1 MIIATFAMFI
11 IIQYKIL
18 NLELFIARK
27 VYFGES
33 TKQKVSSPAIK
44 IAVAG
49 IAIGLAAMVLSVCI
63 VVGFKKEIRDKV
75 IGFGSHIQITSFTNN
90 AAYETKPIRLTD
102 SLLSVLKSNPDIKHI
117 EFYAT
122 KPGII
127 KTETDFQGVVL
138 KGVGE
143 DYDWS
148 FFKENMVE
156 GTVLRPADSVNSNQA
171 IISKYIADRLHLK
184 LGDSFFSYF
193 IQDPPKVRKFTIAGI
208 YSTNFEDYDKIFV
221 IVGLNTI
228 QRLNS
233 WDNDQVSGL
242 ELRVK
247 DYNRL
252 QSIRDDLFFEMA
264 GSHDGDGNALFTRSI
279 EEINPMIFSWLSLL
293 DMNVW
298 VIIILML
305 AVSGFTMI
313 SGLLIII
320 LERANMIG
328 ILKALGCR
336 NANIRKIFLYISS
349 FLIIKGMILGNVI
362 ALAICLLQKAFGII
376 KLDPATYYVTEMPV
390 YLNPVYIILI
400 NIGALAISLA
410 MMIGPSYLIARI
422 SPAKSIKFE

>member
-1 MIIATFAMFI
+1 M
-11 IIQYKIL
+11 

-33 TKQKVSSPAIK
+33 TRQKVSSPAIK

-75 IGFGSHIQITSFTNN
+75 IGFGSHIQITSFANT
-90 AAYETKPIRLTD
+90 AAYDAKPVRLSD
-102 SLLSVLKSNPDIKHI
+102 SLLSVLKSNPDIKHV
-117 EFYAT
+117 ESFAT

-127 KTETDFQGVVL
+127 KTDTDFQGVVL

-143 DYDWS
+143 NYDWS
-148 FFKENMVE
+148 FFEDNMVE
-156 GTVLRPADSVNSNQA
+156 GNVLQSSDSAVANQA

-184 LGDSFFSYF
+184 LGDSFFTYF
-193 IQDPPKVRKFTIAGI
+193 IQDPPKVRKFTITGI
-208 YSTNFEDYDKIFV
+208 YSTNFEDYDKLFM
-221 IVGLNTI
+221 IVGLNTV

-233 WDNDQVSGL
+233 WDKNQVSGL

-247 DYNRL
+247 DYSRL
-252 QSIRDDLFFEMA
+252 KEVKDDLFFQMA

-279 EEINPMIFSWLSLL
+279 EDINPMIFSWLSLL

-328 ILKALGCR
+328 ILKALGCH
-336 NANIRKIFLYISS
+336 NTDIRKIFLYISS
-349 FLIIKGMILGNVI
+349 FLIIKGMIWGNVI
-362 ALAICLLQKAFGII
+362 ALIICILQKMFGII

-390 YLNPVYIILI
+390 YLNPLYIILI
-400 NIGALAISLA
+400 NIGALVISLT

>member
-1 MIIATFAMFI
+1 M
-11 IIQYKIL
+11 

-75 IGFGSHIQITSFTNN
+75 IGFGSHIQITSFANT
-90 AAYETKPIRLTD
+90 ASYDTKPVRLSD
-102 SLLSVLKSNPDIKHI
+102 SLLSVLQSNPNIEHI
-117 EFYAT
+117 ESYAT

-127 KTETDFQGVVL
+127 KTDTDFQGVVL

-143 DYDWS
+143 NYDWS
-148 FFKENMVE
+148 FFKDNMIE
-156 GTVLRPADSVNSNQA
+156 GDVFQPSDSTVANQA

-193 IQDPPKVRKFTIAGI
+193 IQDPPKVRKFTITGI
-208 YSTNFEDYDKIFV
+208 YSTNFEDYDKLFM
-221 IVGLNTI
+221 IVGLNTV

-233 WDNDQVSGL
+233 WDANQVSGL

-247 DYNRL
+247 DYSRL
-252 QSIRDDLFFEMA
+252 QEVKDDLFFQMA

-279 EEINPMIFSWLSLL
+279 EDINPMIFSWLSLL

-336 NANIRKIFLYISS
+336 NTDIRKIFLYISS
-349 FLIIKGMILGNVI
+349 FLIIKGMIWGNVI
-362 ALAICLLQKAFGII
+362 ALVICILQKMFGII
-376 KLDPATYYVTEMPV
+376 KLDPATYYVIEMPV
-390 YLNPVYIILI
+390 YLNPIYIILI
-400 NIGALAISLA
+400 NIGALLISLA

>member
-1 MIIATFAMFI
+1 M
-11 IIQYKIL
+11 

-75 IGFGSHIQITSFTNN
+75 IGFGSHIQITSFANT
-90 AAYETKPIRLTD
+90 ASYDTKPVRLSD
-102 SLLSVLKSNPDIKHI
+102 SLLSVLQSNPNIEHI
-117 EFYAT
+117 ESYAT

-127 KTETDFQGVVL
+127 KTDTDFQGVVL

-143 DYDWS
+143 NYDWS
-148 FFKENMVE
+148 FFKDNMIE
-156 GTVLRPADSVNSNQA
+156 GDVFQPSDSTVANQA

-193 IQDPPKVRKFTIAGI
+193 IQDPPKVRKFTITGI
-208 YSTNFEDYDKIFV
+208 YSTNFEDYDKLFM
-221 IVGLNTI
+221 IVGLNTV

-233 WDNDQVSGL
+233 WDANQVSGL

-247 DYNRL
+247 DYSRL
-252 QSIRDDLFFEMA
+252 EEVKDDLFFQMA

-279 EEINPMIFSWLSLL
+279 EDINPMIFSWLSLL

-336 NANIRKIFLYISS
+336 NTDIRKIFLYISS
-349 FLIIKGMILGNVI
+349 FLIIKGMIWGNVI
-362 ALAICLLQKAFGII
+362 ALVICILQKMFGII

-390 YLNPVYIILI
+390 YLNPLYIILI
-400 NIGALAISLA
+400 NIGALLISLA

>member
-1 MIIATFAMFI
+1 M
-11 IIQYKIL
+11 

-75 IGFGSHIQITSFTNN
+75 IGFGSHIQITSFANT
-90 AAYETKPIRLTD
+90 ASYDTKPVRLSD
-102 SLLSVLKSNPDIKHI
+102 SLLSVLQSNPNIEHI
-117 EFYAT
+117 ESYAT

-127 KTETDFQGVVL
+127 KTDTDFQGVVL

-143 DYDWS
+143 NYDWS
-148 FFKENMVE
+148 FFKDNMIE
-156 GTVLRPADSVNSNQA
+156 GDVFQPSDSTVANQA

-193 IQDPPKVRKFTIAGI
+193 IQDPPKVRKFTITGI
-208 YSTNFEDYDKIFV
+208 YSTNFEDYDKLFM
-221 IVGLNTI
+221 IVGLNTV

-233 WDNDQVSGL
+233 WDANQVSGL

-247 DYNRL
+247 DYSRL
-252 QSIRDDLFFEMA
+252 QEVKDDLFFQMA

-279 EEINPMIFSWLSLL
+279 EDINPMIFSWLSLL

-336 NANIRKIFLYISS
+336 NTDIRKIFLYISS
-349 FLIIKGMILGNVI
+349 FLIIKGMIWGNVI
-362 ALAICLLQKAFGII
+362 ALVICILQKMFGII
-376 KLDPATYYVTEMPV
+376 KLDPATYYVSEMPV
-390 YLNPVYIILI
+390 YLNPLYIILI
-400 NIGALAISLA
+400 NIGALLISLA

>member
-75 IGFGSHIQITSFTNN
+75 IGFGSHIQITSFTNT
-90 AAYETKPIRLTD
+90 AVYETKPIRLTD

>member
-1 MIIATFAMFI
+1 M
-11 IIQYKIL
+11 

-75 IGFGSHIQITSFTNN
+75 IGFGSHIQITSFANT
-90 AAYETKPIRLTD
+90 ASYDTKPVRLSD
-102 SLLSVLKSNPDIKHI
+102 SLLSVLQSNPNIEHI
-117 EFYAT
+117 ESYAT

-127 KTETDFQGVVL
+127 KTDTDFQGVVL

-143 DYDWS
+143 NYDWS
-148 FFKENMVE
+148 FFKDNMIE
-156 GTVLRPADSVNSNQA
+156 GDVFQPSDSTVANQA

-193 IQDPPKVRKFTIAGI
+193 IQDPPKVRKFTITGI
-208 YSTNFEDYDKIFV
+208 YSTNFEDYDKLFM
-221 IVGLNTI
+221 IVGLNTV

-233 WDNDQVSGL
+233 WDANQVSGL

-247 DYNRL
+247 DYSRL
-252 QSIRDDLFFEMA
+252 QEVKDDLFFQMA

-279 EEINPMIFSWLSLL
+279 EDINPMIFSWLSLL

-336 NANIRKIFLYISS
+336 NTDIRKIFLYISS
-349 FLIIKGMILGNVI
+349 FLIIKGMIWGNVI
-362 ALAICLLQKAFGII
+362 ALVICILQKMFGII

-390 YLNPVYIILI
+390 YLNPLYIILI
-400 NIGALAISLA
+400 NIGALLISLA

-422 SPAKSIKFE
+422 SPAKSIEFE

>member
-1 MIIATFAMFI
+1 M
-11 IIQYKIL
+11 

-63 VVGFKKEIRDKV
+63 VVGFKKELRDKV
-75 IGFGSHIQITSFTNN
+75 IGFGSHIQITSFANT
-90 AAYETKPIRLTD
+90 ASYDTKPVRLSD
-102 SLLSVLKSNPDIKHI
+102 SLLSVLQSNPNIEHI
-117 EFYAT
+117 ESYAT

-127 KTETDFQGVVL
+127 KTDTDFQGVVL

-143 DYDWS
+143 NYDWS
-148 FFKENMVE
+148 FFKDNMIE
-156 GTVLRPADSVNSNQA
+156 GDVFQPSDSTVANQA

-193 IQDPPKVRKFTIAGI
+193 IQDPPKVRKFTITGI
-208 YSTNFEDYDKIFV
+208 YSTNFEDYDKLFM
-221 IVGLNTI
+221 IVGLNTV

-233 WDNDQVSGL
+233 WDANQVSGL

-247 DYNRL
+247 DYSRL
-252 QSIRDDLFFEMA
+252 QEVKDDLFFQMA

-279 EEINPMIFSWLSLL
+279 EDINPMIFSWLSLL

-336 NANIRKIFLYISS
+336 NTDIRKIFLYISS
-349 FLIIKGMILGNVI
+349 FLIIKGMIWGNVI
-362 ALAICLLQKAFGII
+362 ALVICILQKMFGII

-390 YLNPVYIILI
+390 YLNPLYIILI
-400 NIGALAISLA
+400 NIGALLISLA

>member
-1 MIIATFAMFI
+1 M
-11 IIQYKIL
+11 

-75 IGFGSHIQITSFTNN
+75 IGFGSHIQITSFANT
-90 AAYETKPIRLTD
+90 ASYDTKPVRLSD
-102 SLLSVLKSNPDIKHI
+102 SLLSVLQSNPNIEHI
-117 EFYAT
+117 ESYAT

-127 KTETDFQGVVL
+127 KTDTDFQGVVL

-143 DYDWS
+143 NYDWS
-148 FFKENMVE
+148 FFKDNMIE
-156 GTVLRPADSVNSNQA
+156 GDVFQPSDSTVANQA

-193 IQDPPKVRKFTIAGI
+193 IQDPPKVRKFTITGI
-208 YSTNFEDYDKIFV
+208 YSTNFEDYDKLFM
-221 IVGLNTI
+221 IVGLNTV

-233 WDNDQVSGL
+233 WDANQVSGL

-247 DYNRL
+247 DYSRL
-252 QSIRDDLFFEMA
+252 QEVKEDLFFQMA

-279 EEINPMIFSWLSLL
+279 EDINPMIFSWLSLL

-336 NANIRKIFLYISS
+336 NTDIRKIFLYISS
-349 FLIIKGMILGNVI
+349 FLIIKGMIWGNVI
-362 ALAICLLQKAFGII
+362 ALVICILQKMFGII

-390 YLNPVYIILI
+390 YLNPLYIILI
-400 NIGALAISLA
+400 NIGALLISLA

>member
-1 MIIATFAMFI
+1 MIIATFATFI

-75 IGFGSHIQITSFTNN
+75 IGFGSHIQITSFTNT
-90 AAYETKPIRLTD
+90 AVYETKPIRLTD

>member
-1 MIIATFAMFI
+1 MIIATFATF
-11 IIQYKIL
+11 IIQYEIL

-75 IGFGSHIQITSFTNN
+75 IGFGSHIQITSFANT

-102 SLLSVLKSNPDIKHI
+102 SLLSALKNNPDIKHI
-117 EFYAT
+117 ELYAT

-156 GTVLRPADSVNSNQA
+156 GTVLRPTDSVNSNQA
-171 IISKYIADRLHLK
+171 IVSKYMADRLHLK

-252 QSIRDDLFFEMA
+252 QNIRDDLFFEMA

-349 FLIIKGMILGNVI
+349 FLIIKGMILGNII

-390 YLNPVYIILI
+390 YLNPIYIILI
-400 NIGALAISLA
+400 NMGALTISLA

>member
-1 MIIATFAMFI
+1 M
-11 IIQYKIL
+11 

-75 IGFGSHIQITSFTNN
+75 IGFGSHIQITSFANT
-90 AAYETKPIRLTD
+90 ASYDTKPVRLSD
-102 SLLSVLKSNPDIKHI
+102 SLLSVLQSNPNIEHI
-117 EFYAT
+117 ESYAT

-127 KTETDFQGVVL
+127 KTDTDFQGVVL

-143 DYDWS
+143 NYDWS
-148 FFKENMVE
+148 FFKDNMIE
-156 GTVLRPADSVNSNQA
+156 GDVFQPSDSTVANQA

-193 IQDPPKVRKFTIAGI
+193 IQDPPKVRKFTITGI
-208 YSTNFEDYDKIFV
+208 YSTNFEDYDKLFM
-221 IVGLNTI
+221 IVGLNTV

-233 WDNDQVSGL
+233 WDANQVSGL

-247 DYNRL
+247 DYSRL
-252 QSIRDDLFFEMA
+252 QEVKDDLFFQMA

-279 EEINPMIFSWLSLL
+279 EDINPMIFSWLSLL

-336 NANIRKIFLYISS
+336 NTDIRKIFLYISS
-349 FLIIKGMILGNVI
+349 FLIIKGMIWGNVI
-362 ALAICLLQKAFGII
+362 ALVICILQKMFGII

-390 YLNPVYIILI
+390 YLNPLYIILI
-400 NIGALAISLA
+400 NIGALLISLA

>member
-1 MIIATFAMFI
+1 MFLLLRTN
-11 IIQYKIL
+11 KEGKL

-49 IAIGLAAMVLSVCI
+49 IAIGLTAMILSVCI

-75 IGFGSHIQITSFTNN
+75 IGFGSHIQVTSFASTLS
-90 AAYETKPIRLTD
+90 YDTKPVRLSD
-102 SLLSVLKSNPDIKHI
+102 SILSVLKSNPDINHI
-117 EFYAT
+117 ESYAT

-127 KTETDFQGVVL
+127 KTDNDFQGVVL

-143 DYDWS
+143 GYDWS
-148 FFKENMVE
+148 FFKENMIE
-156 GTVLRPADSVNSNQA
+156 GNVLQISDSAVANQA

-184 LGDSFFSYF
+184 LGDSFFTYF
-193 IQDPPKVRKFTIAGI
+193 IQEPLKVRKFTITGI
-208 YSTNFEDYDKIFV
+208 YSTNFEDYDKLFM
-221 IVGLNTI
+221 IVGLNTV
-228 QRLNS
+228 QRLNG
-233 WDNDQVSGL
+233 WDENQVSGL

-247 DYNRL
+247 DYSRL
-252 QSIRDDLFFEMA
+252 QEIKDNLFFVMA

-279 EEINPMIFSWLSLL
+279 EETNPMIFSWLSLL

-336 NANIRKIFLYISS
+336 NTNIRKIFLYISS
-349 FLIIKGMILGNVI
+349 FLIIKGMIWGNII
-362 ALAICLLQKAFGII
+362 ALAICIIQKMFGII
-376 KLDPATYYVTEMPV
+376 KLDPATYYVTEMPI
-390 YLNPVYIILI
+390 YLNPLYIILI
-400 NIGALAISLA
+400 NIGALAISLI

-422 SPAKSIKFE
+422 SPARSIKFE